1 MRAVLCKEFGS
12 HRNLAVEEVPPPPDP
27 GPGQVKIAVK
37 AAGLNFADLL
47 MVGGSYQEKPALPFS
62 PGLEAA
68 GTIVACGPGVARV
81 KPGDRVMATVD
92 HGAFAEQALARESD
106 VHKLPDGIDDVTAA
120 GFAIAYGT
128 AQGALRWRADVKPG
142 ETVLIHG
149 AGGGVGLAAV
159 EVAKAMGAVVIATAG
174 DADKLAIA
182 KAHGADHLIDYKTET
197 LRTRIKEICAKLN
210 GGGGVDVV
218 YDPVGGEVFDQSLR
232 CANWSG
238 RLVIIGF
245 ASGTVPQIPAN
256 YLLVKNLS
264 VLGLYWGSYRKHRP
278 DLVADGFAEL
288 FAWHRDG
295 RLKPHVSETLDLAQA
310 ATALD
315 LIKTR
320 RSTGK
325 VVLTTGGAA

>member
-12 HRNLAVEEVPPPPDP
+12 HRSLVVEEVAPPPDP
-27 GPGQVKIAVK
+27 GPGQVKVAIK

-47 MVGGSYQEKPALPFS
+47 MIGGSYQEKPALPFS

-68 GTIVACGPGVARV
+68 GEVIAVGSGVTGVAA
-81 KPGDRVMATVD
+81 GDRVMALFD
-92 HGAFAEQALARESD
+92 HGAFAEQALARASD
-106 VHKLPDGIDDVTAA
+106 VHKLPPGIDDLTAA

-128 AQGALRWRADVKPG
+128 AHGALRWRAALTPG

-159 EVAKAMGAVVIATAG
+159 EAAKAMGATVIATAG

-182 KAHGADHLIDYKTET
+182 KEHGADHLIDYKTET
-197 LRTRIKEICAKLN
+197 LRTRVKEICN
-210 GGGGVDVV
+210 GAGVDVV

-238 RLVIIGF
+238 RLVVIGF

-278 DLVADGFAEL
+278 DLVADAFAEL
-288 FAWHRDG
+288 FSWHREG
-295 RLKPHVSETLDLAQA
+295 RLKPHVSETLDLGQA
-310 ATALD
+310 ARALD

-320 RSTGK
+320 RATGK
-325 VVLTTGGAA
+325 VVLTTGAA

>member
-12 HRNLAVEEVPPPPDP
+12 HRSLVVEEVAPPPDP
-27 GPGQVKIAVK
+27 GPGQVKVAIK

-47 MVGGSYQEKPALPFS
+47 MIGGSYQEKPALPFS

-68 GTIVACGPGVARV
+68 GEVIAVGSGVTGVAA
-81 KPGDRVMATVD
+81 GDRVMALFD
-92 HGAFAEQALARESD
+92 HGAFAEQALARASD
-106 VHKLPDGIDDVTAA
+106 VHKLPPSIDDLTAA

-128 AQGALRWRADVKPG
+128 AHGALRWRAALTPG

-159 EVAKAMGAVVIATAG
+159 EAAKAMGATVIATAG

-182 KAHGADHLIDYKTET
+182 KEHGADHLIDYKTET
-197 LRTRIKEICAKLN
+197 LRTRVKEICN
-210 GGGGVDVV
+210 GAGVDVV

-238 RLVIIGF
+238 RLVVIGF

-278 DLVADGFAEL
+278 DLVADAFAEL
-288 FAWHRDG
+288 FSWHREG
-295 RLKPHVSETLDLAQA
+295 RLKPHVSETLDLGQA
-310 ATALD
+310 ARALD

-320 RSTGK
+320 RATGK
-325 VVLTTGGAA
+325 VVLTTGAA

>member
-1 MRAVLCKEFGS
+1 
-12 HRNLAVEEVPPPPDP
+12 
-27 GPGQVKIAVK
+27 
-37 AAGLNFADLL
+37 
-47 MVGGSYQEKPALPFS
+47 
-62 PGLEAA
+62 
-68 GTIVACGPGVARV
+68 VARV

-174 DADKLAIA
+174 DAGKLAVA
-182 KAHGADHLIDYKTET
+182 KGHGADHLIDYKTET
-197 LRTRIKEICAKLN
+197 LRTRIKEICN
-210 GGGGVDVV
+210 GGGVDVV

-288 FAWHRDG
+288 FAWHKEG

>member
-12 HRNLAVEEVPPPPDP
+12 HQALVVEDVAPPPDP
-27 GPGQVKIAVK
+27 GPGQVKVAIK

-47 MVGGSYQEKPALPFS
+47 MIGGSYQEKPALPFS

-68 GTIVACGPGVARV
+68 GEVIAVGPGVARV
-81 KPGDRVMATVD
+81 KPGDRVMALFD

-106 VHKLPDGIDDVTAA
+106 VHKLPEDINDVTAA

-128 AQGALRWRADVKPG
+128 AHGALRWRADVKPG

-159 EVAKAMGAVVIATAG
+159 EVAKAMGGIVIATAG

-182 KAHGADHLIDYKTET
+182 REHGADHLIDYKTET

-210 GGGGVDVV
+210 GGAGVDVV

-232 CANWSG
+232 CTNWSG

-295 RLKPHVSETLDLAQA
+295 RLRPHVSETLDLAQA
-310 ATALD
+310 AAALD
-315 LIKTR
+315 LIKSR

-325 VVLTTGGAA
+325 VVLTTGGA

>member
-12 HRNLAVEEVPPPPDP
+12 HKDLVVAEVPPPADP
-27 GPGQVKIAVK
+27 GPGQVKIAVG

-47 MVGGSYQEKPALPFS
+47 MIGGSYQEKPALPFV

-68 GTIVACGPGVARV
+68 GTVLACGPGVTRV
-81 KPGDRVMATVD
+81 APGDRVLALVD
-92 HGAFAEQALARESD
+92 HGAFAEQALAREAD
-106 VHKLPDGIDDVTAA
+106 VHPLPPGMDEVTAA

-128 AQGALRWRADVKPG
+128 AHGALRWRADLKHG
-142 ETVLIHG
+142 ETVLVHG

-159 EVAKAMGAVVIATAG
+159 EVAKAMGATVIATAG
-174 DADKLAIA
+174 DAGKLAIA
-182 KAHGADHLIDYKTET
+182 RAHGADHLIDYRTEA
-197 LRTRIKEICAKLN
+197 LRGRVKEICARSN
-210 GGGGVDVV
+210 GSDGVDVV

-232 CANWSG
+232 CAAWSG
-238 RLVIIGF
+238 RLVVIGF

-278 DLVADGFAEL
+278 AMLAEAFADLFSWYEA
-288 FAWHRDG
+288 G
-295 RLKPHVSETLDLAQA
+295 RLRPHVSQTLDLGEA
-310 ATALD
+310 AAALD
-315 LIKTR
+315 LLKTR

-325 VVLTTGGAA
+325 VVLTTARA

>member
-1 MRAVLCKEFGS
+1 MRAVLCKEFGD
-12 HRNLAVEEVPPPPDP
+12 HRNLVVEEVAPLPDP

-68 GTIVACGPGVARV
+68 GTVIAVGPGVARV

-159 EVAKAMGAVVIATAG
+159 EVAKAMGGIVIATAG
-174 DADKLAIA
+174 DAGKLAIA
-182 KAHGADHLIDYKTET
+182 KGHGADHLIDYKTET
-197 LRTRIKEICAKLN
+197 LRTRIKEICN
-210 GGGGVDVV
+210 GGGVDVV

-238 RLVIIGF
+238 RLVVIGF

-264 VLGLYWGSYRKHRP
+264 VFGLYWGSYRKHRP
-278 DLVADGFAEL
+278 DLVAEGFAEL

-295 RLKPHVSETLDLAQA
+295 LLKPHVSETLDLAQA
-310 ATALD
+310 AEALD

-325 VVLTTGGAA
+325 VVLTTGTAR